1 MNDLIIDTVFEE
13 MTKVP
18 NENKILSESFL
29 LKQIQEQADKIK
41 QEILDEQ
48 LKLKKFLTNYF

>member
-48 LKLKKFLTNYF
+48 LKLKKFLTSYF

>member
-1 MNDLIIDTVFEE
+1 MNDLIIDTV
-13 MTKVP
+13 TKVP